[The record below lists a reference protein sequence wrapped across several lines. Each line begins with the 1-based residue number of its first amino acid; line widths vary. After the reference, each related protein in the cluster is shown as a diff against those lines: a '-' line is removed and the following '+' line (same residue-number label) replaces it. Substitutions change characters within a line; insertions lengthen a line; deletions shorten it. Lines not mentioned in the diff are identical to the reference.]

1 MIEVSRSNVVKRE
14 WNGKGKEDMV
24 SGVSGWCLRI
34 NDMVK
39 VGIFECGK
47 LKKKCIGCMWNGE
60 AM

>member
-39 VGIFECGK
+39 VGIFECVCVYVYV
-47 LKKKCIGCMWNGE
+47 LYR
-60 AM
+60 